1 MAAFNFNFHC
11 KENDKLKRFFPFGL
25 IFAGV
30 LGVATAA
37 VQAQDITKNHKKSGL
52 REALLRKFLR
62 QNHCPDQAYADVFVA
77 EADAHGIDWR
87 LLPSISVVESGGG
100 RTARGNNLFGWAN
113 GETTFNS
120 IGEAIHYV
128 ASALSR
134 GKSYRGKD
142 IEGKLAAYNHNPDY
156 KTMVMDLMRQISP
169 TPEVASGD

>member
-1 MAAFNFNFHC
+1 M
-11 KENDKLKRFFPFGL
+11 KRFFQSGL

-30 LGVATAA
+30 LGVATVAT
-37 VQAQDITKNHKKSGL
+37 QADLNLTQSNKKPGL
-52 REALLRKFLR
+52 RAVKLRKFLR
-62 QNHCPDQAYADVFVA
+62 QNHCPDQAYAEVFVA

-113 GETTFNS
+113 GDTSFTT
-120 IGEAIHYV
+120 IGDAIHQV

-142 IEGKLAAYNHNPDY
+142 VPAKLAAYNHRPDY
-156 KTMVMDLMRQISP
+156 PAKVLDLMRQISP
-169 TPEVASGD
+169 SPEVTAAD